1 MVCKLI
7 LFNYRLLF
15 YVFDNLS
22 KDDLTSIPNL
32 LHNLKGKRH
41 SKQRMLHTHIH
52 IHTHTHTHT
61 HTHYITHRH
70 MIRKTLKS
78 KHHQVIFPGL
88 YFTNMTKL

>member
-32 LHNLKGKRH
+32 LHNLKGERH
-41 SKQRMLHTHIH
+41 SKQRMPHTHIH
-52 IHTHTHTHT
+52 IT
-61 HTHYITHRH
+61 HTHYTLHITHRH

-78 KHHQVIFPGL
+78 KHHQVIFPSL

>member
-32 LHNLKGKRH
+32 LHNLKGEKH
-41 SKQRMLHTHIH
+41 SKQRMPHTHIH
-52 IHTHTHTHT
+52 I
-61 HTHYITHRH
+61 THYTPTYD
-70 MIRKTLKS
+70 KENT
-78 KHHQVIFPGL
+78 
-88 YFTNMTKL
+88 

>member
-32 LHNLKGKRH
+32 LHNLKGERH
-41 SKQRMLHTHIH
+41 SKQRMP
-52 IHTHTHTHT
+52 HT
-61 HTHYITHRH
+61 HTHYTLHITHRH

>member
-32 LHNLKGKRH
+32 LHNLKGEH
-41 SKQRMLHTHIH
+41 SKQKNA
-52 IHTHTHTHT
+52 THTHTYTYTYTYTLHT
-61 HTHYITHRH
+61 LHITHRH
-70 MIRKTLKS
+70 MIRKILKS
-78 KHHQVIFPGL
+78 KHHQVVFSSL

>member
-32 LHNLKGKRH
+32 LHNLKGERH
-41 SKQRMLHTHIH
+41 SKQRMPHTHIH
-52 IHTHTHTHT
+52 I
-61 HTHYITHRH
+61 THYTQTYDKENTKI
-70 MIRKTLKS
+70 KTS
-78 KHHQVIFPGL
+78 SSYIP
-88 YFTNMTKL
+88 

>member
-32 LHNLKGKRH
+32 LHNLKGEKH
-41 SKQRMLHTHIH
+41 SKQRMPHTHIH
-52 IHTHTHTHT
+52 ITHHTPTYDKENTKIKT
-61 HTHYITHRH
+61 SSSYI
-70 MIRKTLKS
+70 
-78 KHHQVIFPGL
+78 P
-88 YFTNMTKL
+88 

>member
-32 LHNLKGKRH
+32 LHNLKGERH
-41 SKQRMLHTHIH
+41 SKQRMPHTHIH
-52 IHTHTHTHT
+52 VH
-61 HTHYITHRH
+61 ITHRH

>member
-32 LHNLKGKRH
+32 LHNLKGERH
-41 SKQRMLHTHIH
+41 SKQRMPHTYTYTYTYTLHI
-52 IHTHTHTHT
+52 
-61 HTHYITHRH
+61 THYTPTYDKENTYI
-70 MIRKTLKS
+70 KTS
-78 KHHQVIFPGL
+78 SSYIP
-88 YFTNMTKL
+88 

>member
-32 LHNLKGKRH
+32 LHNLKGERH
-41 SKQRMLHTHIH
+41 SKQRMPHTHIH
-52 IHTHTHTHT
+52 VHIHI
-61 HTHYITHRH
+61 THYTPTYDKENTYI
-70 MIRKTLKS
+70 KTSSSYIPWL
-78 KHHQVIFPGL
+78 IF
-88 YFTNMTKL
+88 Y